1 MRIPLSWLRDY
12 VDVTLPA
19 DELAERLTRSGLEVD
34 AVEKLGVANS
44 ELPWDP
50 TLVLVCNILEV
61 TQHPNADRLVLAEVE
76 YGPGLVH
83 TVVTGAPNL
92 YQYKGLGRLNHPL
105 KSVFAK
111 EGAVLYDGHV
121 EGKVKVKLKGKPV
134 RGVMSDAMLCSEKEL
149 GISEEHEGI
158 MILPDDA
165 PTGTSLVDY
174 LGDVVIDIDVL
185 PNMARTLSM
194 VGMAREIAALTGQTV
209 RLPDPQVTPSGAD
222 INSIAKVTIEAKA
235 LCPRFT
241 VTMVKDVTIK
251 PSPFWMQRRLTMAG
265 MRPIN
270 NIVDISNYVM
280 LELGTPN
287 HTFDADCVTDNH
299 IVVRTAKADEQLTTL
314 DGRTHQLNEG
324 HLLVCDT
331 AQALSVAGVMGGESS
346 EVSERTRNVLVEAA
360 VWEPT
365 IIRRMST
372 AFKLRSEASKRFERG
387 VDPEMLDLSQRRLTQ
402 LLSDYADGQV
412 VTGMIDVRS
421 QPKREIVIALSTHE
435 VKRILGLTF
444 TRDQVA
450 ELLAPLGFACT
461 PHDADT
467 LHVAVPSHRG
477 DVSHTA
483 DLCEEVARMY
493 GYDNLPSTI
502 MADELPVQRTNLALE
517 REHFTRDILTGVGLN
532 EAITYSLTS
541 REAAAKLDPAELEAD
556 YYLRLANP
564 LSPEREFMRRSI
576 LPTLL
581 ESANVNLRE
590 RGVTRLFEIGRVY
603 HPRPDA
609 ILPNEPL
616 RIAIVIAG
624 PRVPASWQSSAQE
637 PMDFFDVKGII
648 ERLVERLRIADVS
661 YAPSSVSFLQPGRA
675 ADVVV
680 RVGKESITIGH
691 FGELHPDARE
701 RFGLPSVRI
710 GIAELD
716 LHTILDLASVPRYQ
730 SISRYPAT
738 TQDLAMIAP
747 ITVSA
752 EQIEKSI
759 RKYSGNALSNVEIFD
774 VYTGAQV
781 GEGMRSI
788 AYRITLRASDRTLSD
803 DEVSKIRAKIIRG
816 VEFDTGAKIRS

>member
-1 MRIPLSWLRDY
+1 
-12 VDVTLPA
+12 
-19 DELAERLTRSGLEVD
+19 
-34 AVEKLGVANS
+34 
-44 ELPWDP
+44 
-50 TLVLVCNILEV
+50 
-61 TQHPNADRLVLAEVE
+61 
-76 YGPGLVH
+76 
-83 TVVTGAPNL
+83 
-92 YQYKGLGRLNHPL
+92 
-105 KSVFAK
+105 
-111 EGAVLYDGHV
+111 VLYDGHV

-165 PTGTSLVDY
+165 PTGTALVDY

-194 VGMAREIAALTGQTV
+194 VGMAREIAAITGTSL
-209 RLPDPQVTPSGAD
+209 RLPDPQVKTNGAD
-222 INSIAKVTIEAKA
+222 INSIAKVTIEATE

-241 VTMVKDVTIK
+241 VTMVKNVAIK

-287 HTFDADCVTDNH
+287 HTFDADCVANNH
-299 IVVRTAKADEQLTTL
+299 IVVRTAKSSEQLTTL
-314 DGRTHQLNEG
+314 DGRTHQLNPG

-331 AQALSVAGVMGGESS
+331 DQALSVAGVMGGESS
-346 EVSERTRNVLVEAA
+346 EVSERTHNVLVEAA

-402 LLSDYADGQV
+402 LLSDYADGEV

-421 QPKREIVIALSTHE
+421 QPKREVVIALSTHE

-450 ELLAPLGFACT
+450 ELLAPLEFVCT

-502 MADELPVQRTNLALE
+502 MADELPVQRTNLVLE
-517 REHFTRDILTGVGLN
+517 REHFSRDILTGAGLN

-541 REAAAKLDPAELEAD
+541 REAAAKLDPVELEAAN
-556 YYLRLANP
+556 YLRLANP
-564 LSPEREFMRRSI
+564 LSSEREFMRRSI

-581 ESANVNLRE
+581 EAANVNIRD
-590 RGVTRLFEIGRVY
+590 RCYTRLF
-603 HPRPDA
+603 
-609 ILPNEPL
+609 
-616 RIAIVIAG
+616 
-624 PRVPASWQSSAQE
+624 
-637 PMDFFDVKGII
+637 
-648 ERLVERLRIADVS
+648 
-661 YAPSSVSFLQPGRA
+661 
-675 ADVVV
+675 
-680 RVGKESITIGH
+680 
-691 FGELHPDARE
+691 
-701 RFGLPSVRI
+701 
-710 GIAELD
+710 
-716 LHTILDLASVPRYQ
+716 
-730 SISRYPAT
+730 
-738 TQDLAMIAP
+738 
-747 ITVSA
+747 
-752 EQIEKSI
+752 
-759 RKYSGNALSNVEIFD
+759 
-774 VYTGAQV
+774 
-781 GEGMRSI
+781 
-788 AYRITLRASDRTLSD
+788 
-803 DEVSKIRAKIIRG
+803 
-816 VEFDTGAKIRS
+816 

>member
-34 AVEKLGVANS
+34 AVEKLGVADS

-165 PTGTSLVDY
+165 PTGTPLVDY

-222 INSIAKVTIEAKA
+222 INSIAKVTIEATA

-241 VTMVKDVTIK
+241 ATMVKNVTIK

-287 HTFDADCVTDNH
+287 HTFDADCVANNH
-299 IVVRTAKADEQLTTL
+299 IVVRTAKTGEQLTTL
-314 DGRTHQLNEG
+314 DGRTHQLNDG

-402 LLSDYADGQV
+402 LLSDYADGHV

-421 QPKREIVIALSTHE
+421 QPKREVVIALSTHE

-450 ELLAPLGFACT
+450 ELLAPLGFVCT
-461 PHDADT
+461 PHDVDT
-467 LHVAVPSHRG
+467 LHVAVPSYRG

-502 MADELPVQRTNLALE
+502 MADELPVQRTNLTRE
-517 REHFTRDILTGVGLN
+517 REHFTRDILTGAGLN

-556 YYLRLANP
+556 HYLRLANP

-581 ESANVNLRE
+581 ESANVNIRE

-616 RIAIVIAG
+616 RAAVVLAG
-624 PRVPASWQSSAQE
+624 PRVPASWQSSTPE
-637 PMDFFDVKGII
+637 SMDFFDVKGAI
-648 ERLVERLRIADVS
+648 ECLVERLRIADVT
-661 YAPSSVSFLQPGRA
+661 YAPSTVPYLQPGRA
-675 ADVVV
+675 ADVMV
-680 RVGKESITIGH
+680 RHGKELVTIGH

-701 RFGLPSVRI
+701 RFGLPAVRI
-710 GIAELD
+710 GVAELD
-716 LHTILDLASVPRYQ
+716 LHTMLELASVPRYQ

-747 ITVSA
+747 VSVSA